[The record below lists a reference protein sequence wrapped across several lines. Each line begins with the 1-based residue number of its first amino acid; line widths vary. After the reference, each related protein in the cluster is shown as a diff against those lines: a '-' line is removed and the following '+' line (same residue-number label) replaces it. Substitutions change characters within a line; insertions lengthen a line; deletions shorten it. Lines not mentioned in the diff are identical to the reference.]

1 MYEKNLGKIERS
13 TVDVRRRRRRR
24 RRRRIY
30 FGVYISGGVYSC
42 NSDDASLVE

>member
-1 MYEKNLGKIERS
+1 MYEKNLGEIERS

-24 RRRRIY
+24 RRRIY
-30 FGVYISGGVYSC
+30 FGVYICGGVYSC